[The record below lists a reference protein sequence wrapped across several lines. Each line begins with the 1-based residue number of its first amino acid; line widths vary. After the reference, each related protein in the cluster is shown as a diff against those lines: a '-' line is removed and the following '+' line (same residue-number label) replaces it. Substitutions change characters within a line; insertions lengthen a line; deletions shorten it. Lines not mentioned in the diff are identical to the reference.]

1 MVPQGG
7 GKSSGNSVGRRQEG
21 RSPLRGNWPEYGLG
35 PCIQPVAYKNPFEG
49 LQKNSPA
56 FQKRAS
62 SEKSGQSSRAC
73 GSAAG
78 CPLGLKSLI
87 YGMHGTQPHGGRG
100 AGRPRKDSAALLLDS
115 RSLIGTGRNSCLGY
129 QDGRR
134 GKREHSEFPRTRLMR
149 SAGDFRPRCRPRPH
163 LSGLTPGVGGG
174 VSRRPSGAPARHPR
188 GLPLPLQ
195 EGPSRDVGLLLLP
208 SPGFVPVTRARGRP
222 PPSSVTGPE

>member
-7 GKSSGNSVGRRQEG
+7 GKSSGNSVGKRQEG
-21 RSPLRGNWPEYGLG
+21 RSLLRGNWPEYGLG
-35 PCIQPVAYKNPFEG
+35 PCVQPVAYKNPFEG

-134 GKREHSEFPRTRLMR
+134 GKREHSEFPRTRLMALSWRFQTQVQAQAPPLRADTWRGGR
-149 SAGDFRPRCRPRPH
+149 SQQTAF
-163 LSGLTPGVGGG
+163 
-174 VSRRPSGAPARHPR
+174 RRPGPAPTWAPASSPR
-188 GLPLPLQ
+188 
-195 EGPSRDVGLLLLP
+195 
-208 SPGFVPVTRARGRP
+208 RAEQRCGAA
-222 PPSSVTGPE
+222 SAT

>member
-35 PCIQPVAYKNPFEG
+35 PCVQPVAYKNPFEG

-100 AGRPRKDSAALLLDS
+100 AGRLRKDSAALLLDS

-195 EGPSRDVGLLLLP
+195 EGPSRDVGLLLPP

-222 PPSSVTGPE
+222 PRSSVTGPE